1 MWGYLIAPFVFTYPG
16 FETKEIEPWHEAGE
30 TWRRLHVTFPDDYA
44 YHSKEQTLYIDKN
57 GLMKRLDYQL
67 DISTGVP
74 AAHYIFDYREV
85 QGIMVPHR
93 REVYG
98 RDEQNHYVKEPLV
111 VKVEI
116 DHIKFS

>member
-1 MWGYLIAPFVFTYPG
+1 MTGYLTAPFVFTYPG

-44 YHSKEQTLYIDKN
+44 YHSKEQILYFDEN
-57 GLMKRLDYQL
+57 GLMKRRDYQV
-67 DISTGVP
+67 DISAGVP
-74 AAHYIFDYREV
+74 AAHYIFDYKEV

-93 REVYG
+93 REVYA

-111 VKVEI
+111 VKVVM
-116 DHIKFS
+116 DHVKFS